1 MVACVPRMV
10 ENHRNLLVRALSFLG
25 GLFLFT
31 FLFFFN
37 IIWWMGKK
45 KVPVVCQ
52 LNPMRPFQQQLTM
65 LPTRPG
71 PERCGAV
78 EIAMRR

>member
-1 MVACVPRMV
+1 MV

-45 KVPVVCQ
+45 STCRVSIEPDAPVP
-52 LNPMRPFQQQLTM
+52 TAAHDAAD
-65 LPTRPG
+65 PTWSR
-71 PERCGAV
+71 EMRCGGDSHA
-78 EIAMRR
+78 EIALVPG